1 MMAVRYQEK
10 IITLWAVF
18 LLGTLFHTQLGL
30 MPLFHGQDVATSHAS
45 ETADIAWIFWLM
57 LGFFVIPMI
66 AMIATLFTASKP
78 YRKLHFGVSC
88 IFSVLNF
95 FHVVADLLVQ
105 PIVWYQIA
113 LMVLLFLI
121 GLLLN
126 GVSWQWMQ
134 EQVDSNKIRRKAQ
147 MKV

>member
-1 MMAVRYQEK
+1 MPVSHQEK

-30 MPLFHGQDVATSHAS
+30 MPLFHDQDVAISHTHRA
-45 ETADIAWIFWLM
+45 TDIVWIFWLM
-57 LGFFVIPMI
+57 LGFFAIPMI
-66 AMIATLFTASKP
+66 AMIATLFTAAKP
-78 YRKLHFGVSC
+78 YRKLHFGVTC
-88 IFSVLNF
+88 IFSALNF
-95 FHVVADLLVQ
+95 FHVVADLRVQ
-105 PIVWYQIA
+105 PTVWYQIA

-134 EQVDSNKIRRKAQ
+134 ERINNKSLGERFYS
-147 MKV
+147 

>member
-1 MMAVRYQEK
+1 MPVRYQEK

-30 MPLFHGQDVATSHAS
+30 MPLFHGQDVAISHAQG
-45 ETADIAWIFWLM
+45 TRDIAWIFWLM
-57 LGFFVIPMI
+57 LVFFAIPMI

-78 YRKLHFGVSC
+78 YRKLHFGMTC
-88 IFSVLNF
+88 IFSLLNF
-95 FHVVADLLVQ
+95 FHVVADLRVQ
-105 PIVWYQIA
+105 PIVWYQIV

-134 EQVDSNKIRRKAQ
+134 ERTQSKLWERANS
-147 MKV
+147 